1 MCIGLTII
9 TPWMFVVFLF
19 LLFLLWYSVV
29 EVEVESGD
37 VHVQALVFIKIVL
50 VIVINNTTAFGT
62 VTTTNNHPI
71 FILETFWALFWFNQY
86 Q

>member
-1 MCIGLTII
+1 
-9 TPWMFVVFLF
+9 MFVVFLF

-50 VIVINNTTAFGT
+50 VIVINNTTAFDT
-62 VTTTNNHPI
+62 VTRYQDRVSPTPI
-71 FILETFWALFWFNQY
+71 PVS
-86 Q
+86 